1 MPDLAPPFDPL
12 VSTREFPLSPDA
24 VALLPMLYVAWADG
38 VLTPSEIDLL
48 REAVEQIGGLSSAA
62 KDEICPHLDPSN
74 PPSSKTYDRWVRALR
89 AHVATMPTSRRLT
102 LADVGMDMARASMPN
117 RGGDGAALPASIR
130 GAVEDLEA
138 SLGVD
143 GPGLLNELR
152 PERPAPQP
160 GTSSPDTVSEAS
172 DVNVSALTRLL
183 DGERHEHR
191 NRMRTLLADPAFRY
205 PAPLSTA
212 AYRDQVMQWL
222 QELADRGLGG
232 IAFPETYGGGGDMGD
247 FIASFESL
255 AMHDQSLVVKF
266 GVQFGLF
273 GGSVYRLGTKK
284 HHDAYLEDIGTLEL
298 PGCFAMSELG
308 HGSNVRDL
316 ETTATYDPDAETF
329 TITTPTEAARKE
341 WIGNAAVHGE
351 LAVVFAQLHTD
362 GEYHGVHAFLVP
374 IRTPSG
380 EPAPGVRIAD
390 CGQKMGLNGVDNG
403 RLWFDDVEIPRENL
417 LDRFGSVA
425 PDGTYDSP
433 IPSSGK
439 RFFTMLGTLVGGRI
453 SVARVGLMAA
463 KSGLT
468 IAIRYANR
476 RRQFGPRDQ
485 PEVPLL
491 EYRTHQ
497 RRLLPR
503 LAKTYAVH
511 AALDDLTQE
520 YVSRSVDEGLEDVEA
535 SANALKAYA
544 TRHTTDTL
552 QEVREACGGQGYLHE
567 NRISTLMADTDIF
580 TTFEGDNTVLLLQV
594 AKGLL
599 SDFQQEFR
607 DLNLLGTVR
616 FVASDIMERFSETN
630 PLTSGQTD
638 PEHLRSVEFQKNALD
653 YRAGRL
659 LQTAAQ
665 RLKARLDDDMRPFDA
680 FIDVQDHLVT
690 LAQAHAERVVLRAFV
705 EQIEAVEDDSV
716 RDVLTRL
723 RSLFAL
729 DAIESDRGWFLE
741 SGVLSA
747 SKSKAIREQV
757 NKLCSEIRP
766 DADALVN
773 AFAIPDA
780 CLAAPIGTGQ
790 RT

>member
-1 MPDLAPPFDPL
+1 
-12 VSTREFPLSPDA
+12 
-24 VALLPMLYVAWADG
+24 
-38 VLTPSEIDLL
+38 
-48 REAVEQIGGLSSAA
+48 
-62 KDEICPHLDPSN
+62 
-74 PPSSKTYDRWVRALR
+74 
-89 AHVATMPTSRRLT
+89 
-102 LADVGMDMARASMPN
+102 
-117 RGGDGAALPASIR
+117 
-130 GAVEDLEA
+130 
-138 SLGVD
+138 
-143 GPGLLNELR
+143 
-152 PERPAPQP
+152 
-160 GTSSPDTVSEAS
+160 
-172 DVNVSALTRLL
+172 
-183 DGERHEHR
+183 
-191 NRMRTLLADPAFRY
+191 MRTLLSDPTFRY
-205 PAPLSTA
+205 PAPLSTS
-212 AYRDQVMQWL
+212 AYRDQVIQWL
-222 QELADRGLGG
+222 QELADQGLGG
-232 IAFPETYGGGGDMGD
+232 IAFPEEYGGSGDMGD
-247 FIASFESL
+247 FIATFESL

-284 HHDAYLEDIGTLEL
+284 HHDAYLEDIGSLEL

-316 ETTATYDPDAETF
+316 ETTATYDPDSETF
-329 TITTPTEAARKE
+329 TITTPTESARKE
-341 WIGNAAVHGE
+341 WIGNAAVHGQ
-351 LAVVFAQLHTD
+351 LAVVFAQLYTD
-362 GEYHGVHAFLVP
+362 GAYHGVHAFLVP

-380 EPAPGVRIAD
+380 QPAPGVRIAD

-403 RLWFDDVEIPRENL
+403 RLWFEDVEIPRENL

-453 SVARVGLMAA
+453 SVARAGLMAA

-468 IAIRYANR
+468 IAVRYANR

-503 LAKTYAVH
+503 LAKTFAVH
-511 AALDDLTQE
+511 AALDDLTQT
-520 YVSRSVDEGLEDVEA
+520 YISRSVDDGLEDVEA
-535 SANALKAYA
+535 AANALKAYA

-567 NRISTLMADTDIF
+567 NRISTLMADTDVF

-599 SDFQQEFR
+599 SDFQREFR
-607 DLNLLGTVR
+607 DLNLLGMVR
-616 FVASDIMERFSETN
+616 FVASDIVERFSETN

-638 PEHLRSVEFQKNALD
+638 PEHLRGAEFQQNALD

-665 RLKARLDDDMRPFDA
+665 RLKARLDDDIRPFDA
-680 FIDVQDHLVT
+680 FIEVQDHLVS
-690 LAQAHAERVVLRAFV
+690 LARAHAERLVLRAFI
-705 EQIEAVEDDSV
+705 EQIETVEDDSV
-716 RDVLTRL
+716 VAVLSRL

-729 DAIESDRGWFLE
+729 HAIEADRGWFLE
-741 SGVLSA
+741 SGLLSA
-747 SKSKAIREQV
+747 SKSKAIRHQV
-757 NKLCSEIRP
+757 NALCEEIRP
-766 DADALVN
+766 DAEALVN

-790 RT
+790 RA

>member
-1 MPDLAPPFDPL
+1 MSEFAPPTDPAAARRDL
-12 VSTREFPLSPDA
+12 PLSPDA
-24 VALLPMLYVAWADG
+24 VALLPMLYVAWTDG
-38 VLTPSEIDLL
+38 VLTPSKIDLL
-48 REAVEQIGGLSSAA
+48 REMVEQSDGLSDDTKTEVCSY
-62 KDEICPHLDPSN
+62 LDPAN
-74 PPSSKTYDRWVRALR
+74 PPSPKTYDRWVQALR
-89 AHVATMPTSRRLT
+89 AHVETMQPPRRLT
-102 LADVGMDMARASMPN
+102 LAELSMDMARASQQNP
-117 RGGDGAALPASIR
+117 GGDGAALSDSIPE
-130 GAVEDLEA
+130 AIKALETT
-138 SLGVD
+138 LGVD
-143 GPGLLNELR
+143 GPGILQEL
-152 PERPAPQP
+152 APQRP
-160 GTSSPDTVSEAS
+160 TTDLDAPSAGPS
-172 DVNVSALTRLL
+172 DQAGINVSALTKLL

-191 NRMRTLLADPAFRY
+191 ERMRTLLADPAFRY

-222 QELADRGLGG
+222 QELADQGLGG
-232 IAFPETYGGGGDMGD
+232 IAFPKEYGGMGDMED
-247 FIASFESL
+247 FIATFESL

-284 HHDAYLEDIGTLEL
+284 HHDAYLEDIGSLDL
-298 PGCFAMSELG
+298 PGGFAMSELG

-316 ETTATYDPDAETF
+316 ETTATYHPDTQTF
-329 TITTPTEAARKE
+329 TITTPTDAARKE
-341 WIGNAAVHGE
+341 WIGNAAVHGQIV
-351 LAVVFAQLHTD
+351 VVFAQLYTND
-362 GEYHGVHAFLVP
+362 QYHGVHAFLVP
-374 IRTPSG
+374 IRTSNG

-403 RLWFDDVEIPRENL
+403 RLWFENVKIPRENL

-453 SVARVGLMAA
+453 SVARAGLMAA

-468 IAIRYANR
+468 IAVRYANR

-503 LAKTYAVH
+503 LAKTYAIH
-511 AALDDLTQE
+511 AALEDLTKE
-520 YVSRSVDEGLEDVEA
+520 YVSRSVGEELEDVEA

-544 TRHTTDTL
+544 THHTTDTL
-552 QEVREACGGQGYLHE
+552 QEAREACGGQAYLHE
-567 NRISTLMADTDIF
+567 NRISTLMADTDIY

-599 SDFQQEFR
+599 SDFQREFR
-607 DLNLLGTVR
+607 DLNLLGMVR

-638 PEHLRSVEFQKNALD
+638 PDHLRSAEFQQNALD

-665 RLKARLDDDMRPFDA
+665 RLRARLDSDMQPFDA
-680 FIDVQDHLVT
+680 FVEVQDHLVS
-690 LAQAHAERVVLRAFV
+690 LAEAHAERIVLRAFI
-705 EQIEAVEDDSV
+705 EQIETVDDPSV
-716 RDVLTRL
+716 KQVLTRL
-723 RSLFAL
+723 RSLYAL
-729 DAIESDRGWFLE
+729 HTIESDRGWFLE
-741 SGVLSA
+741 SGVLST

-757 NKLCSEIRP
+757 NALCGEVRP
-766 DADALVN
+766 DAEALVN

-780 CLAAPIGTGQ
+780 CIAAPIGTGQ
-790 RT
+790 RS